1 MSLHDEVLSRD
12 RPESECL
19 SSLRD
24 CDDTALNAVSPGEQ
38 CVEHIAHGNGHV
50 VEVHGLLERY
60 CASQL
65 SAYVIV
71 ESMLVSKGHEYLV
84 VFKHGVMAC
93 SPSKTALAIRQF
105 DETDSDDPHGNPSM
119 LIGVIQVLKNPQLPS
134 PRAPATTHHAFSPLY
149 YP

>member
-12 RPESECL
+12 RTESECL

-24 CDDTALNAVSPGEQ
+24 CDETARKVVSPGEQ

-93 SPSKTALAIRQF
+93 SPSKPALAIRQF
-105 DETDSDDPHGNPSM
+105 DETVSDDRHGTQSLLIALFHVLTNPT
-119 LIGVIQVLKNPQLPS
+119 LPLF
-134 PRAPATTHHAFSPLY
+134 AGA
-149 YP
+149 